1 MSNMPLRM
9 LCCHAEHC
17 GTILDGCRCAET
29 RDFSTECGIDL
40 INDIYADGGCNIP
53 SDLSLENL
61 QTVTSSAPNSETTT
75 VSMPSPCGGN
85 GEALPSTLYD
95 VTLVSYNDDNYNGFF
110 TQLDASQC
118 FPRTTNGVVAQAEII
133 MTENP

>member
-1 MSNMPLRM
+1 MFYQDDDDM
-9 LCCHAEHC
+9 LCCDVSLFFDSPGC
-17 GTILDGCRCAET
+17 GC
-29 RDFSTECGIDL
+29 
-40 INDIYADGGCNIP
+40 GGCGSSTTFSQCQGGNMAPLNTGGACIIP
-53 SDLSLENL
+53 PDAL
-61 QTVTSSAPNSETTT
+61 QTATSSADTP
-75 VSMPSPCGGN
+75 PPCGGN

-118 FPRTTNGVVAQAEII
+118 FPRTTNGVVAQAEIV